1 MSTDKLLAGLQVL
14 EIAEGIAGP
23 MGGKVFV
30 DLGASV
36 TRIEKPGGDWLQE
49 LAAEGEQNEAYR
61 QLNAGK
67 QILTIDLKTDAGRAQ
82 LDDLVAK
89 ADICILGVRRAKLER
104 LGLAPERLRAITPG
118 LILCHISGWGSTG
131 PMADQ
136 AASELAV
143 QVAAGLT
150 RYLGAP
156 DAPPVRQ
163 GFDIVSVD
171 TGIAAVQA
179 ILAALLWREQSG
191 QGQLVEVSM
200 LETAIAI
207 MQWDTTAFSGPERWE
222 GRQLTSHVGP
232 SDHGFECADAR
243 CLIDLRSNEEAWPSL
258 LRDIGCLDLAA
269 DPRFATAAALDL
281 HVTKLPALTA
291 PMMRQWSFA
300 DLEKLVRDKYDGT
313 IVPMLN
319 LVQAVEHPQVRH
331 IGVIT
336 DGPMRR
342 TRFPMDFAR

>member
-1 MSTDKLLAGLQVL
+1 MSADTRLAGLQVL

-49 LAAEGEQNEAYR
+49 AAAEGERNEAYL

-67 QILTIDLKTDAGRAQ
+67 QTLTIDLKSDAGRAH
-82 LDDLVAK
+82 LDDLMAK
-89 ADICILGVRRAKLER
+89 ADICILGVRRSKLEK
-104 LGLAPERLRAITPG
+104 LGLAPERLRAISPG
-118 LILCHISGWGSTG
+118 MILCHVSGWGSSG
-131 PMADQ
+131 PMADM

-143 QVAAGLT
+143 QVAAGFT
-150 RYLGAP
+150 RYLGTP
-156 DAPPVRQ
+156 DSPPVRQ
-163 GFDIVSVD
+163 GFDLVAVD

-200 LETAIAI
+200 LETAIAL

-222 GRQLTSHVGP
+222 GRQLNGHIGP
-232 SDHGFECADAR
+232 SDHGYECADTR
-243 CLIDLRSNEEAWPSL
+243 CLIDLRSNEAAWPSL
-258 LRDIGCLDLAA
+258 LRDIGCLDLAE
-269 DPRFATAAALDL
+269 DPRFATEDAIDL

-291 PMMRQWSFA
+291 PVMRNWAFA

-313 IVPMLN
+313 IVPMLD
-319 LVQAVEHPQVRH
+319 LALAIEHPQVRH

-342 TRFPMDFAR
+342 IRFPMDIV

>member
-1 MSTDKLLAGLQVL
+1 MSTETMLAGLQVL

-23 MGGKVFV
+23 MGGKVVV

-36 TRIEKPGGDWLQE
+36 TRIEKPGGDWMQE
-49 LAAEGEQNEAYR
+49 LAAEGEQNEASR

-67 QILTIDLKTDAGRAQ
+67 QIVTIDLKSEAGRVQ

-89 ADICILGVRRAKLER
+89 ADICILGVRRAKLEK
-104 LGLAPERLRAITPG
+104 LGLAPKRLRAITPG
-118 LILCHISGWGSTG
+118 LIICHVSGWGSTG
-131 PMADQ
+131 PMADM

-150 RYLGAP
+150 RYLGTP
-156 DAPPVRQ
+156 DSPPVRQ
-163 GFDIVSVD
+163 GFDIVAVD
-171 TGIAAVQA
+171 TGLAAAQA

-200 LETAIAI
+200 LETAIAL
-207 MQWDTTAFSGPERWE
+207 MQWDTTAFSSPDRWV
-222 GRQLTSHVGP
+222 GRQLNSHIGP
-232 SDHGFECADAR
+232 SDHGYECADTR

-258 LRDIGCLDLAA
+258 LRDLGCLDLAE

-281 HVTKLPALTA
+281 HVTKLPKLTA
-291 PMMRQWSFA
+291 PMMRNWAFA

-319 LVQAVEHPQVRH
+319 LAQAVEHPQVRH

-336 DGPMRR
+336 DGPPRR
-342 TRFPMDFAR
+342 IRFPMDFA